1 MKRLLVRLFTLTGV
15 VVVGMIAI
23 AHAQRTV
30 QPVAAKVKTP
40 PVVRPAATN
49 GTSAVGGPV
58 AGDSGNVAKFAS
70 GQNPRSRYPNYRGAT
85 DLNRVKLAQHV
96 EDPDQVEPIPAG
108 DDEFPTA
115 DEAFGHLDG
124 GLDEDDPA
132 TADHDPEAPRELGVT
147 GPALQARK
155 TAGEQADRSSSP
167 AGSNRYKPGS
177 TGKGPA
183 RAAGGQSHNTT
194 KAGGAG
200 RTTEPAAAGPDP
212 FAADRSQRYSKPVA
226 ERQESE
232 YQEPAFIAASEMG
245 AEFEATDLGE
255 TRIGAG
261 PDGQKPARLRDFE
274 PPTTIGRRADQ
285 GVASGSG
292 LPGASQLE
300 GLQTPSLTIEK
311 TAPAEIQVGIAAVF
325 QVRIRNTGSI
335 TAEHVEVIDEVPQG
349 ARLLS
354 TRPEASPGAGS
365 QLVWTLGSIKP
376 GEEVA
381 VEMELMPLSEGEIG
395 SVATVG
401 FSAQASART
410 VCTRPQLAVEVTG
423 PREVLIGEELT
434 LAIKVS
440 NPGSGTAR
448 GVVLSES
455 IPEALE
461 HPAGSELEYEI
472 GDLEPNETQEL
483 SLTMKA
489 TAAGHVVNLL
499 LARGEGQVEAVG
511 QADFEVV
518 APALEVSVDG
528 PKRRYLERQATY
540 TVMVSNPGTA
550 AAKEVELVTHLPR
563 GLKFVEANNSGQYD
577 PQTNSVHWL
586 LEELPPQEI
595 GKVTVTTLPIEAGE
609 QTVRVEGTAQRGL
622 AAEKE
627 EVILIEGVAAILFQV
642 VDVADPIEVGGE
654 TTYEIRVVN
663 QGSKAANNVEIV
675 ALLPAEMKPVGAEG
689 PTRHELDGQQVRFAP
704 LERLAPK
711 ADTTYRV
718 RVQGLEPGDMRVR
731 VQLLTDEIRTPV
743 TKEESTRFYAD
754 E

>member
-49 GTSAVGGPV
+49 GTSAAGGP
-58 AGDSGNVAKFAS
+58 AARDSGNVAKFVS

-85 DLNRVKLAQHV
+85 DLNRVKPAQYV
-96 EDPDQVEPIPAG
+96 EDSDQVDPIPAT

-124 GLDEDDPA
+124 GLEEDDPA
-132 TADHDPEAPRELGVT
+132 TADHELETPRELDVT

-155 TAGEQADRSSSP
+155 TAGEQADRSSAP
-167 AGSNRYKPGS
+167 AGSNRSKPGS
-177 TGKGPA
+177 AGKGPA
-183 RAAGGQSHNTT
+183 RAAGGQNHNTT
-194 KAGGAG
+194 KPRGAG
-200 RTTEPAAAGPDP
+200 RTTEPEAARPDP
-212 FAADRSQRYSKPVA
+212 FAAEPSQRYGKPA
-226 ERQESE
+226 AGRQESE
-232 YQEPAFIAASEMG
+232 YQEPAFIDASEMG
-245 AEFEATDLGE
+245 AEFETTDLGE

-261 PDGQKPARLRDFE
+261 PDGQRPARFRGFE

-654 TTYEIRVVN
+654 TTYEI
-663 QGSKAANNVEIV
+663 
-675 ALLPAEMKPVGAEG
+675 
-689 PTRHELDGQQVRFAP
+689 
-704 LERLAPK
+704 
-711 ADTTYRV
+711 
-718 RVQGLEPGDMRVR
+718 
-731 VQLLTDEIRTPV
+731 
-743 TKEESTRFYAD
+743 
-754 E
+754 

>member
-15 VVVGMIAI
+15 VIVGMIAI

-30 QPVAAKVKTP
+30 QPVAVKVKTP
-40 PVVRPAATN
+40 PVVRPASAN
-49 GTSAVGGPV
+49 GTSAAGG
-58 AGDSGNVAKFAS
+58 AAARHSSNVAKFAS
-70 GQNPRSRYPNYRGAT
+70 GQSPRSRYPNYRGAT
-85 DLNRVKLAQHV
+85 DLNRVKPAQYV
-96 EDPDQVEPIPAG
+96 EDGDEVDAIPAR

-132 TADHDPEAPRELGVT
+132 TADHDPEAPRELDVT
-147 GPALQARK
+147 GPAMQARK
-155 TAGEQADRSSSP
+155 PAGEQADGSSSP
-167 AGSNRYKPGS
+167 EESHRYKPGS

-183 RAAGGQSHNTT
+183 RAQSRNTT
-194 KAGGAG
+194 KPGGAAHTSG
-200 RTTEPAAAGPDP
+200 PAAAGPDP
-212 FAADRSQRYSKPVA
+212 FAADRSQRYSKPGGD
-226 ERQESE
+226 RQESE
-232 YQEPAFIAASEMG
+232 YQEPAFIDASEMG
-245 AEFEATDLGE
+245 AEFEAADIGE
-255 TRIGAG
+255 TRIGADSG
-261 PDGQKPARLRDFE
+261 SQRPARFQDFE

-285 GVASGSG
+285 GAASGSG

-325 QVRIRNTGSI
+325 QVRIRNTGNI
-335 TAEHVEVIDEVPQG
+335 TAEHVEVIDAVPQG
-349 ARLLS
+349 ARLVS

-381 VEMELMPLSEGEIG
+381 VEMELMPVSEGEIG

-472 GDLEPNETQEL
+472 GDLEPNEIQEL

-499 LARGEGQVEAVG
+499 LARGEGQIEAVG

-595 GKVTVTTLPIEAGE
+595 GKVTLTTLPIEAGE

-675 ALLPAEMKPVGAEG
+675 ALLPAEMKPIGAEG

-711 ADTTYRV
+711 ADTTYRL